1 MKYVISE
8 ELEYDWN
15 KWAEEDDQ
23 PSWDRLLD
31 QIYMMCK
38 GISTHFRPKDDEEH
52 ADLTH
57 EAFVLT
63 IAKIKDGRL
72 TFDNRAPVFNLLTT
86 TIFRHLYSLK
96 NRDSRRKVAY
106 TKYAK
111 KTLCDQ
117 RVKCQLSQAQLN
129 QIHCSLS
136 IPDSPKKQT

>member
-15 KWAEEDDQ
+15 RWATEDDR

-38 GISTHFRPKDDEEH
+38 GISTHFRPKDEEEH

-63 IAKIKDGRL
+63 ITKIKDGRL
-72 TFDNRAPVFNLLTT
+72 TFDDRAPVFNLLTT

-111 KTLCDQ
+111 RTLCDLN
-117 RVKCQLSQAQLN
+117 VKRQFSSIQLN
-129 QIHCSLS
+129 QIYSSLS
-136 IPDSPKKQT
+136 IPDTKKSR

>member
-8 ELEYDWN
+8 ELEYDWS
-15 KWAEEDDQ
+15 KWADEDDQ

-52 ADLTH
+52 TELTH

-111 KTLCDQ
+111 KALCDHK
-117 RVKCQLSQAQLN
+117 VKSQLSSAQLN
-129 QIHCSLS
+129 QIYCSLS
-136 IPDSPKKQT
+136 IPDNSKKQT